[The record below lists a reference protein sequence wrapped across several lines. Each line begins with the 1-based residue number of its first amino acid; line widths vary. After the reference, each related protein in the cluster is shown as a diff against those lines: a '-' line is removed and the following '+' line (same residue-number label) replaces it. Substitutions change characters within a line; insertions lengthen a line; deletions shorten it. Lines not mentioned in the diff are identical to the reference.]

1 MTEDQSVFCRRQI
14 YYDQRGAEALIYGS
28 DKKVINKEEGKK
40 EFTISEDEI
49 LRYNLIV
56 KCSLFF
62 IVYLL

>member
-1 MTEDQSVFCRRQI
+1 MTEDLSVFCRRQI

-49 LRYNLIV
+49 LRYN
-56 KCSLFF
+56 
-62 IVYLL
+62 